1 MKLNST
7 FKKIGI
13 ISKEL
18 NIPIHVIRFWEQK
31 FSLLKPIKKTNGT
44 RYYSIDQQKIL
55 ENIKFLLYEEKYSI
69 DGAKR
74 VLKKKIDSKNEEK
87 NLISQIEDLI
97 KEIKCRL

>member
-31 FSLLKPIKKTNGT
+31 FSLLKPIKKLNGT

-74 VLKKKIDSKNEEK
+74 VLKKK
-87 NLISQIEDLI
+87 
-97 KEIKCRL
+97 